1 VRSFLEK
8 EKNEQY
14 NKKRKG
20 NVQRCL
26 GQLLLESPFLKKTA
40 QLSHHSVLTHS
51 RKLLNRSD
59 NKHWALR
66 HCGDEK

>member
-26 GQLLLESPFLKKTA
+26 GQLLLESPFLKNSTVVS
-40 QLSHHSVLTHS
+40 L
-51 RKLLNRSD
+51 
-59 NKHWALR
+59 
-66 HCGDEK
+66 